1 MKTILEVL
9 NGATD
14 FLEKRDIESARL
26 NAQYLL
32 AHVLKK
38 KRMDLYVEFETT
50 LAENDLAPMRDLLRE
65 RAAGRPLQHLL
76 GTAEFFGREFLCDK
90 RALIPRPETEQLIE
104 KILEKEGKQA
114 LHILDVGTGSG
125 VIAITLALECPDAQI
140 FAIDASSEALDLAKA
155 NAQRLEVD
163 QRIQFSH
170 GDLIPAEKAS
180 YHYIVANLPYIPTG
194 EIATLSQEVKHDP
207 VAALDGGPDGTV
219 LIKKLISKCPEFLEP
234 GGRLYLEIGLAQAAD
249 LSAFLEAEKFRDIQ
263 AHRDYQGIE
272 RFLSAT
278 YG

>member
-9 NGATD
+9 NGAND
-14 FLEKRDIESARL
+14 FLEKRGIESARL

-32 AHVLKK
+32 AYVLKK
-38 KRMDLYVEFETT
+38 KRMDLYVEFDTT
-50 LAENDLAPMRDLLRE
+50 LNEAELAPMRTLLRE
-65 RAAGRPLQHLL
+65 RAEGRPLQHLL
-76 GTAEFFGREFLCDK
+76 GTTEFFGREFLCDA

-125 VIAITLALECPDAQI
+125 VIAITLALEFPEAQVS
-140 FAIDASSEALDLAKA
+140 AIDASTDALDLAKA
-155 NAQRLEVD
+155 NALRLKTE
-163 QRIQFSH
+163 QIRFFH
-170 GDLIPAEKAS
+170 GDLIPDEAAT
-180 YHYIVANLPYIPTG
+180 YQCIVANLPYIPSA
-194 EIATLSQEVKHDP
+194 EIATLSKEVKHDP
-207 VAALDGGPDGTV
+207 VAALDGGADGTL
-219 LIKKLISKCPEFLEP
+219 LIKKLISLCPKHLEL
-234 GGRLYLEIGLAQAAD
+234 GGRLYLEIGQGQAD
-249 LSAFLEAEKFRDIQ
+249 NLTSFLEVEKFRDIQ